1 MLHPRAR
8 IMLLLSLPAV
18 AIGIASSLILIV
30 VMKIASVLQNLLW
43 QRLPGTLGIAQDSPL
58 WIIGVLTL
66 TGIAVGL
73 VIRFSQGHA
82 GPDPACEPLIG
93 APVPPSAL
101 PGLIVA
107 LILGLAGGVSLGP
120 EHPIMTVNIALA
132 VAIGARLL
140 PRVNRMEWTI
150 LASAGTIGALF
161 GTPVAAALIFSQTL
175 NGSSEVPLWDR
186 LFAPL
191 MAAAAGAL
199 TTGLFFHPHF
209 SLPIAHYGQM
219 EMTDILSGAIVAAIA
234 IAAGMVAVWCLPR
247 LHAMMNQMKNPV
259 LVLGIGGFILG
270 ILGVIG
276 GPVSLFKGLD
286 EMQQMVANQAFSTSD
301 YFLLAVIKLAAL
313 VVAAASGFRGGR
325 IFPAVFV
332 GVALGL
338 MLHEHVPAVPAAITV
353 SCAILGIVLVVTRD
367 GWLSLFMAAVVVPN
381 TTLLPL
387 LCIVML
393 PAWLLL
399 AGKPMM
405 MMVNR
410 PKQQPPHDNV

>member
-8 IMLLLSLPAV
+8 TMLLLSLPAV

-30 VMKIASVLQNLLW
+30 VMKIASALQNLLW

-58 WIIGVLTL
+58 WIIGLLTL

-247 LHAMMNQMKNPV
+247 LHSMMHQMKNPV

-405 MMVNR
+405 MVNR

>member
-8 IMLLLSLPAV
+8 TMLLLSLPAV

-43 QRLPGTLGIAQDSPL
+43 QRLPGTLGIAQDSSL

-247 LHAMMNQMKNPV
+247 LHAMMHQMKNPV

-270 ILGVIG
+270 ILGVFG

-325 IFPAVFV
+325 IFPAVFI

-405 MMVNR
+405 MVNR

>member
-8 IMLLLSLPAV
+8 TMLLLSLPAV
-18 AIGIASSLILIV
+18 AIGIASSLILIM

-93 APVPPSAL
+93 APIPPSAL

-120 EHPIMTVNIALA
+120 EHPIITVNIALA

-247 LHAMMNQMKNPV
+247 LHAMMHQMKNPV

-405 MMVNR
+405 MVNR

>member
-8 IMLLLSLPAV
+8 TMLLLSLPAV

-43 QRLPGTLGIAQDSPL
+43 LRLPGTLGIAQDSPF
-58 WIIGVLTL
+58 WIIAILTL

-191 MAAAAGAL
+191 MAA
-199 TTGLFFHPHF
+199 
-209 SLPIAHYGQM
+209 
-219 EMTDILSGAIVAAIA
+219 IA

-247 LHAMMNQMKNPV
+247 LHAMMHQIKNPV
-259 LVLGIGGFILG
+259 LMLGVGGFILG
-270 ILGVIG
+270 ILGVIA

-405 MMVNR
+405 MVNR

>member
-8 IMLLLSLPAV
+8 TMLLLSLPAV

-247 LHAMMNQMKNPV
+247 LHAMMHQMKNPV

-270 ILGVIG
+270 ILGVMG

-286 EMQQMVANQAFSTSD
+286 EMQQMVANQVFSTSD

-405 MMVNR
+405 MVNR

>member
-1 MLHPRAR
+1 MPHPRAR
-8 IMLLLSLPAV
+8 TMLLLSLPAV

-247 LHAMMNQMKNPV
+247 LHSMMHQMKNPV

-405 MMVNR
+405 MVNR

>member
-8 IMLLLSLPAV
+8 TMLLLSLPAV

-247 LHAMMNQMKNPV
+247 LHAMMHQMKNPV

-270 ILGVIG
+270 ILGVFG

-405 MMVNR
+405 MVNR

>member
-8 IMLLLSLPAV
+8 TMLLLSLPAV

-219 EMTDILSGAIVAAIA
+219 EMTDILSGAIVSAIA

-247 LHAMMNQMKNPV
+247 LHAMMHQMKNPV

-405 MMVNR
+405 MVNR

>member
-1 MLHPRAR
+1 M
-8 IMLLLSLPAV
+8 
-18 AIGIASSLILIV
+18 
-30 VMKIASVLQNLLW
+30 
-43 QRLPGTLGIAQDSPL
+43 
-58 WIIGVLTL
+58 
-66 TGIAVGL
+66 GL

-209 SLPIAHYGQM
+209 SLPIAHYGKM

-247 LHAMMNQMKNPV
+247 LHAMMHQMKNPV

-270 ILGVIG
+270 ILGVMG

-286 EMQQMVANQAFSTSD
+286 EMQQMVANQVFSTSD

-405 MMVNR
+405 MVNR

>member
-8 IMLLLSLPAV
+8 TMLLLSLPAV

-247 LHAMMNQMKNPV
+247 LHAMMHQMKNPV

-270 ILGVIG
+270 ILGVMG

-332 GVALGL
+332 GVAVGL

-405 MMVNR
+405 MVNR

>member
-8 IMLLLSLPAV
+8 TMLLLSLPAV

-30 VMKIASVLQNLLW
+30 VMKIASALQNLLW

-338 MLHEHVPAVPAAITV
+338 MLHEHVPAVPAAIIV

-405 MMVNR
+405 MVNR

>member
-8 IMLLLSLPAV
+8 TMLLLSLPAV
-18 AIGIASSLILIV
+18 AVGIASSLILIA
-30 VMKIASVLQNLLW
+30 VMKIASILQNLLW
-43 QRLPGTLGIAQDSPL
+43 QRLPDSLGIPLDSSL
-58 WIIGVLTL
+58 LIIGILTL
-66 TGIAVGL
+66 TGGAVGL

-93 APVPPSAL
+93 TLIPPSAL

-132 VAIGARLL
+132 VAIGVRLM
-140 PRVNRMEWTI
+140 PRVNTMEWTI

-175 NGSSEVPLWDR
+175 NGNNEVPLWDR

-219 EMTDILSGAIVAAIA
+219 QITDILSGAIVAAIA
-234 IAAGMVAVWCLPR
+234 IAAGMIAVWCLPR
-247 LHAMMNQMKNPV
+247 LHTMMHRLKNPV
-259 LVLGIGGFILG
+259 LMLGLGGFLLG

-286 EMQQMVANQAFSTSD
+286 EMQQMTMNQAFSTSD
-301 YFLLAVIKLAAL
+301 FFLLAVIKLAAL

-338 MLHEHVPAVPAAITV
+338 MLHAHVPTVPAAITV

-367 GWLSLFMAAVVVPN
+367 GWLSLFMAAVVVPD

-405 MMVNR
+405 IASR
-410 PKQQPPHDNV
+410 TKQ